1 MVLDQKPPLQREHV
15 AGGSQNKLYLE
26 DKAMGRDVCA
36 FCKKEILPPSRALRS
51 RTSGIVL
58 CEDCV
63 KLTYK
68 GLQDIKTKQPK
79 RSGNK
84 RMTPKQMK
92 EELDKYIIGQ
102 DEAKVA
108 LSIAVYNHYK
118 RMDIKSDVK
127 LAKSNV
133 LLLGPTGCGKTLL
146 AQTVAKLLDVPFAI
160 ADCTTLTEA
169 GYVGDD
175 VENVLLKLIQAADN
189 DIAKAERGIIFLDE
203 IDKLA
208 KVHVGASITKDPS
221 GEGVQQALLKMVEGT
236 VSNVPL
242 TGGRK
247 NPNERC
253 VQINTEN
260 ILFICGGAFPG
271 LEEIIN
277 KRTATKNTSIG
288 FGANIEKEKEKTV
301 GEALKMVCTDDLV
314 QYGLIPEFIGRLP
327 VIVSLNELD
336 ENAMVSILTEPK
348 DCIVNQYKEL
358 FKYDGVELE
367 FTQEAL
373 KGIAKETL
381 KRKTGARGLRGILE
395 EILKEPM
402 YTLPDEPDIAKCIV
416 KEGGKIQIIKKQVED
431 IAC

>member
-1 MVLDQKPPLQREHV
+1 M
-15 AGGSQNKLYLE
+15 
-26 DKAMGRDVCA
+26 
-36 FCKKEILPPSRALRS
+36 
-51 RTSGIVL
+51 
-58 CEDCV
+58 
-63 KLTYK
+63 
-68 GLQDIKTKQPK
+68 
-79 RSGNK
+79 
-84 RMTPKQMK
+84 
-92 EELDKYIIGQ
+92 
-102 DEAKVA
+102 
-108 LSIAVYNHYK
+108 
-118 RMDIKSDVK
+118 
-127 LAKSNV
+127 
-133 LLLGPTGCGKTLL
+133 
-146 AQTVAKLLDVPFAI
+146 
-160 ADCTTLTEA
+160 
-169 GYVGDD
+169 
-175 VENVLLKLIQAADN
+175 
-189 DIAKAERGIIFLDE
+189 
-203 IDKLA
+203 
-208 KVHVGASITKDPS
+208 HVGASITKDPS

-288 FGANIEKEKEKTV
+288 FGANVEKEKEKTV
-301 GEALKMVCTDDLV
+301 GEALKLVCTDDLV

-358 FKYDGVELE
+358 FRYDGVELE
-367 FTQEAL
+367 FTKEAL

-416 KEGGKIQIIKKQVED
+416 KEDGKIQIIKKQVED